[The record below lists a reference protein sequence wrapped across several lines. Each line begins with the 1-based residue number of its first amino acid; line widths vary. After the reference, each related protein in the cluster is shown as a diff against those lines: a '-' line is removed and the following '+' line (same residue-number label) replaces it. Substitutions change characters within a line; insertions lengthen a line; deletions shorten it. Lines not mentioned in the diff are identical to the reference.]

1 MRPISRFILTIPLAF
16 GAFVYAQDNAQNT
29 HSLTSPAPA
38 LCDPDTFVPGP
49 ALEVLSDTAS
59 VDLRQYLRDVA
70 RSIRINWR
78 TAIPA
83 DAQPPSNKA
92 GCATIEFAIEKD
104 GKLTGMKLVQSSGDA
119 TLERAAWAGI
129 TASSPFR
136 PLPEQFTGESL
147 GLRFHFLYNPGQRGY
162 LVPIRPG
169 SGEWQS
175 ASAGENAGSGS
186 ATFEPQTY
194 NGEPVYRVGN
204 GVTAPKGTYMPN
216 PSYTDRARKKKL
228 RGTVILA
235 IIVTPEGNVGD
246 AKVVRGFDPEM
257 DQNALNTVRTWKFEP
272 PTKDGKPVAVAIN
285 VEASFNLY

>member
-1 MRPISRFILTIPLAF
+1 AK
-16 GAFVYAQDNAQNT
+16 GT
-29 HSLTSPAPA
+29 HPQLSPAPA

-49 ALEVLSDTAS
+49 ALEVLGDIAG

-70 RSIRINWR
+70 RSIRINWQAAR
-78 TAIPA
+78 IA

-92 GCATIEFAIEKD
+92 GCATIEFAIQKD

-119 TLERAAWAGI
+119 TLERAACAGV
-129 TASSPFR
+129 TDSAPFH
-136 PLPEQFTGESL
+136 PLLEQFTGESL
-147 GLRFHFLYNPGQRGY
+147 GLRFHFRYNPGQRGQ
-162 LVPIRPG
+162 LMPVGPG
-169 SGEWQS
+169 SGEWKS
-175 ASAGENAGSGS
+175 ASVGDNGSGG
-186 ATFEPQTY
+186 TLEPQTY
-194 NGEPVYRVGN
+194 QGEPVYRVGS

>member
-1 MRPISRFILTIPLAF
+1 MRLISRFMLTALLAF
-16 GAFVYAQDNAQNT
+16 GASLQAQDSGSQA
-29 HSLTSPAPA
+29 SPPPA
-38 LCDPDTFVPGP
+38 LCDPDTFAPGTP
-49 ALEVLSDTAS
+49 LEVLSDIS
-59 VDLRQYLRDVA
+59 GVDFRGYLWDVV
-70 RSIRINWR
+70 RSIRRNWH
-78 TAIPA
+78 AVIPA
-83 DAQPPSNKA
+83 DARPPLNKK

-104 GKLTGMKLVQSSGDA
+104 GRLTGMKLVQSSGDA

-136 PLPEQFTGESL
+136 SLPEPFTGQSL
-147 GLRFHFLYNPGQRGY
+147 ALRFHFHYNPAQRGHFT
-162 LVPIRPG
+162 LVGPA
-169 SGEWQS
+169 S
-175 ASAGENAGSGS
+175 ASGNAESGG
-186 ATFEPQTY
+186 APLEPQTY

-216 PSYTDRARKKKL
+216 PEYTERARKKKL

-272 PTKDGKPVAVAIN
+272 TTKDGKPVAVAIN
-285 VEASFNLY
+285 VEATFNLF

>member
-1 MRPISRFILTIPLAF
+1 MGLVSRFILTIPLVF
-16 GAFVYAQDNAQNT
+16 GTFLYAQDSAKGT
-29 HSLTSPAPA
+29 HPQLSPAPA
-38 LCDPDTFVPGP
+38 LCDPDMFVPGP
-49 ALEVLSDTAS
+49 ALEVLGDTAG

-70 RSIRINWR
+70 RSIRINWQAAR
-78 TAIPA
+78 IA

-92 GCATIEFAIEKD
+92 GCATIEFAIQKD

-119 TLERAAWAGI
+119 TLERAAWAGV
-129 TASSPFR
+129 TDSAPFH
-136 PLPEQFTGESL
+136 PLLEQFTGESL
-147 GLRFHFLYNPGQRGY
+147 GLRFHFRYNPGQRGQ
-162 LVPIRPG
+162 LMPVGPG
-169 SGEWQS
+169 SGEWKS
-175 ASAGENAGSGS
+175 ASVGDNGSGD
-186 ATFEPQTY
+186 TLEPQTY
-194 NGEPVYRVGN
+194 QGEPVYRVGS